1 MIFFFSLLHAFRGDQ
16 VGVFG
21 RDWAPGHV
29 VGDLTFFGSAGHLTS
44 QKKIAKNWSMKGW
57 PSDCG
62 SSCAQTFFLFR
73 DPAGGSAVMCSFLCT
88 IGSTSA
94 SITWF
99 SRRLRLRI
107 TMRGL
112 ACLVMETERGNRWSE
127 TQIQYQTQEI
137 IKRAWIVKLGNRWR
151 EPQSQYQ
158 KKKWMSFN
166 CQVGH
171 KKLAEIRDEGQW
183 REERLSRYA
192 VRVNEEKKNLQITMS
207 NINGDIKHNNKGISN
222 KETNLLCCEVKVI
235 VSRVTHVLCSE
246 RMHQFWNMEL
256 HGHNWV

>member
-1 MIFFFSLLHAFRGDQ
+1 MFLVTIVREKKKSKHTQIFIFLTVPDQFSLLHSPSVDPNVCHYFDKVLHFEHRVVELSFLNIWLIICFGLKGDSRSWFSFIGWIGRSSTWSFFFFLLHAFRGDQ

-29 VGDLTFFGSAGHLTS
+29 VRVLTFFGSAGHLTS

-73 DPAGGSAVMCSFLCT
+73 DPAGGSAVMCSLLCT

-137 IKRAWIVKLGNRWR
+137 IKRAWIVKLGNRWS

-158 KKKWMSFN
+158 KKK
-166 CQVGH
+166 
-171 KKLAEIRDEGQW
+171 
-183 REERLSRYA
+183 
-192 VRVNEEKKNLQITMS
+192 VNEL
-207 NINGDIKHNNKGISN
+207 
-222 KETNLLCCEVKVI
+222 
-235 VSRVTHVLCSE
+235 
-246 RMHQFWNMEL
+246 
-256 HGHNWV
+256 

>member
-1 MIFFFSLLHAFRGDQ
+1 
-16 VGVFG
+16 
-21 RDWAPGHV
+21 
-29 VGDLTFFGSAGHLTS
+29 
-44 QKKIAKNWSMKGW
+44 MKW
-57 PSDCG
+57 
-62 SSCAQTFFLFR
+62 T
-73 DPAGGSAVMCSFLCT
+73 T
-88 IGSTSA
+88 K
-94 SITWF
+94 SI
-99 SRRLRLRI
+99 S
-107 TMRGL
+107 
-112 ACLVMETERGNRWSE
+112 
-127 TQIQYQTQEI
+127 
-137 IKRAWIVKLGNRWR
+137 
-151 EPQSQYQ
+151 

-246 RMHQFWNMEL
+246 RMHRFWNMEL
-256 HGHNWV
+256 HGHNWVENPPHFNCWWLVSFERYLVIVHLENECFGEDVEVRKIYLTSMILKLVSQSSFINLMNCRVCCNELTSTAWDNYI